1 MVKKLANI
9 TRKDLYGLS
18 FYTIEVSR
26 LYAVPHNKY
35 VKKRKLISKLSLCM
49 VRCLCTL
56 FLNGILSVEKIA
68 INFVYFFNVL

>member
-9 TRKDLYGLS
+9 TRKDLYGLP

-35 VKKRKLISKLSLCM
+35 ANQQ
-49 VRCLCTL
+49 T
-56 FLNGILSVEKIA
+56 
-68 INFVYFFNVL
+68 